1 MRTCAAGPC
10 SHHGAQDR
18 DREAAKLPG
27 RFSCRTALTAFHG
40 PTSSMIDKVL
50 LSGVPAAD
58 RGWQIPRSLW
68 EYIYKKHKKQLGAL
82 WAAVRLFVPL
92 FLCLFHFRKRLL
104 LYDPI
109 PGQFCFLE
117 MALSYHGSRS
127 FLRTTR
133 GRLPPCHFPSALQM
147 LRPQMLR
154 PKYSFSL
161 PYGAVPVNLRF
172 PQGQGRQQGAG
183 HCEDTMM
190 ANWVICSSVAVEGT
204 MKLNYF

>member
-1 MRTCAAGPC
+1 MRSCAAGPC

-18 DREAAKLPG
+18 EVARLPR
-27 RFSCRTALTAFHG
+27 RFSCRTVLTTLPG

-58 RGWQIPRSLW
+58 RGWQIPRSSW
-68 EYIYKKHKKQLGAL
+68 ESIYKKAQKTTEYPVGHSQSFCAFIFAFIPFSQVIATLQSYS
-82 WAAVRLFVPL
+82 WPILFP
-92 FLCLFHFRKRLL
+92 
-104 LYDPI
+104 
-109 PGQFCFLE
+109 Q
-117 MALSYHGSRS
+117 MTLSYHGSRS

-172 PQGQGRQQGAG
+172 PQ
-183 HCEDTMM
+183 
-190 ANWVICSSVAVEGT
+190 
-204 MKLNYF
+204 